1 MDIGDAASLVEALS
15 DAVVIADSSARIVM
29 VNSAAERLSGYAR
42 EELEGMKIEKLV
54 PERCRERF
62 ARGFEAFVRGDAAP
76 KERHEGM
83 FLRKDGSEVPV
94 ELSVSVFEFAGKRY
108 LIAVLRDISQ
118 RKSMEDKLRASEEM
132 FRIISEN
139 SLVGIYL
146 VQDGVLRYANPRLA
160 EIFGY
165 TQEEMLGRNVLD
177 FIYPEDVE
185 QVKRNMEERMR
196 GSLPAASYVLRCV
209 RKNGEVFYAEVYGAR
224 VSYRGEPAIIGIL
237 IDATDRINAEKRIMH
252 LNMVLNAVISINR
265 EVSRATDRE
274 ELLRRVC
281 RLLVDSGGYR
291 GAVAYVLDN
300 GELRRVTFAGRLCSG
315 SRELAG
321 EAAGKAEPVV
331 RDSSIGLPILC
342 DRLFGA
348 MVLCYSGERE
358 FMEEEIEVM
367 AELMRDIGY
376 AFRVM
381 ESEKLRREAEAE
393 VRRTREFLQRLIESS
408 ADAIIATDL
417 EGRITYFSFGA
428 REMLGYPQE
437 EVLGR
442 RIYELCTPE
451 SGREL
456 KKLYD
461 KLLEREVIR
470 NVRLKLRC
478 VEGKGVDVSISL
490 AIVRDENGRPVGTV
504 SVAKDITMEVKAE
517 RALRKAYD
525 NLRRL
530 EQLKSDI
537 IANVSHELRTPITIA
552 KGYIELARE
561 EEDKDVRKELLNTAV
576 KALVRLN
583 DIVDDLISVADIA
596 RGKFRLNPR
605 KVRIGELVRR
615 AVDEKQESAKARDVK
630 LELQLECDVSMFAD
644 PGKLQRVL
652 LNLIDNAIKF
662 NRPGGRV
669 TVRVECRDREVLF
682 SVSDTG
688 IGIPKERLKD
698 IFKPLT
704 QLDSSTTRHYG
715 GTGTGLAVAKK
726 VVEMHGG
733 RIWVES
739 TPGRGSTFY
748 FTLPL
753 LAAK

>member
-76 KERHEGM
+76 RERHEGM

-185 QVKRNMEERMR
+185 QVKRNMEERVR

-561 EEDKDVRKELLNTAV
+561 EEDKEARRELLNTAV

>member
-62 ARGFEAFVRGDAAP
+62 ARGFEAFVGGDAAP
-76 KERHEGM
+76 RERHEGV

-94 ELSVSVFEFAGKRY
+94 ELSVSVFEFAGERY

-561 EEDKDVRKELLNTAV
+561 EEDKEARRELLNTAV

>member
-76 KERHEGM
+76 RERHEGM

-185 QVKRNMEERMR
+185 QVKRNMEERVR

-252 LNMVLNAVISINR
+252 LNRVLNAVISINR

-561 EEDKDVRKELLNTAV
+561 EEDKEARRELLNTAV

>member
-76 KERHEGM
+76 RERHEGM

-185 QVKRNMEERMR
+185 QVKRNMEERVR

-561 EEDKDVRKELLNTAV
+561 EEDKEARRELLNTAV

-615 AVDEKQESAKARDVK
+615 AMDEKQESAKARDVK

>member
-29 VNSAAERLSGYAR
+29 VNSAAEALSGYSR
-42 EELEGMKIEKLV
+42 EELEGRKVEVLV
-54 PERCRERF
+54 PERFREKF
-62 ARGFEAFVRGDAAP
+62 SSGFDAFVSGGEAP
-76 KERHEGM
+76 RQRHEGVC
-83 FLRKDGSEVPV
+83 LRKDGTEVPV
-94 ELSVSVFEFAGKRY
+94 ELSISVFELAGERY
-108 LIAVLRDISQ
+108 FIAVLRDISQ
-118 RKSMEDKLRASEEM
+118 RRAMEEKLRASEEM

-146 VQDGVLRYANPRLA
+146 IQDGVLRYANPRLA

-165 TQEEMLGRNVLD
+165 TQEEMLGRNVLE
-177 FIYPEDVE
+177 FIHPDEAE
-185 QVKRNMEERMR
+185 QVKKNIRERLC
-196 GSLPAASYVLRCV
+196 GDFPAASYVVRCV
-209 RKNGEVFYAEVYGAR
+209 RKNGEVFHAEVYGAR
-224 VSYRGEPAIIGIL
+224 VEYLGRPAIIGIL
-237 IDATDRINAEKRIMH
+237 IDATDRIEAEKRIIH
-252 LNMVLNAVISINR
+252 LNRVLNAIISINR
-265 EVSRATDRE
+265 EVARAKNKE
-274 ELLRRVC
+274 ELLERVC
-281 RLLVDSGGYR
+281 RLMVEGGGYR
-291 GAVAYVLDN
+291 GAVAYVLED
-300 GELRRVTFAGRLCSG
+300 GSLRRVTFAGWRCAG
-315 SRELAG
+315 ARELA
-321 EAAGKAEPVV
+321 ERAADRLEPVV
-331 RDSSIGLPILC
+331 EDSSVALPVVC
-342 DRLFGA
+342 EKPYGA
-348 MVLCYSGERE
+348 MVLCYAGDRS
-358 FMEEEIEVM
+358 FLNEEVEVM

-376 AFRVM
+376 AFRAI
-381 ESEKLRREAEAE
+381 ESEERRREAEAE
-393 VRRTREFLQRLIESS
+393 VRRTREFLERLIESS

-437 EVLGR
+437 KVLGR

-461 KLLEREVIR
+461 RLLEREVIR
-470 NVRLKLRC
+470 NVRLKLIC

-490 AIVRDENGRPVGTV
+490 AVVRDENGKPVGTV
-504 SVAKDITMEVKAE
+504 SVAKDITLEVKAE
-517 RALRKAYD
+517 RALRKAYE

-561 EEDKDVRKELLNTAV
+561 EKDERARRELLNTAV

-605 KVRIGELVRR
+605 RIRLGEVVRR
-615 AVDEKQESAKARDVK
+615 AVEEKQESARARDLK

-644 PGKLQRVL
+644 PAKLQRVL

-669 TVRVECRDREVLF
+669 TVRVECREREVLF

-688 IGIPKERLKD
+688 IGIPKEKLKD

-704 QLDSSTTRHYG
+704 QLDPSTTRHYG

-739 TPGRGSTFY
+739 TPGKGSTFY

>member
-62 ARGFEAFVRGDAAP
+62 AKGFEAFVKGDAAP
-76 KERHEGM
+76 KERHEGV

-146 VQDGVLRYANPRLA
+146 IQDGVLRYANPRLA

-185 QVKRNMEERMR
+185 QVKRNMEERVS

-224 VSYRGEPAIIGIL
+224 VDYRGEPAIIGIL

-300 GELRRVTFAGRLCSG
+300 GELKRVTFAGRLCSG
-315 SRELAG
+315 SRELAE

-393 VRRTREFLQRLIESS
+393 VRRTREFLERLIESS

-561 EEDKDVRKELLNTAV
+561 EDDKEARRELLNTAV

-739 TPGRGSTFY
+739 IPGRGSTFY